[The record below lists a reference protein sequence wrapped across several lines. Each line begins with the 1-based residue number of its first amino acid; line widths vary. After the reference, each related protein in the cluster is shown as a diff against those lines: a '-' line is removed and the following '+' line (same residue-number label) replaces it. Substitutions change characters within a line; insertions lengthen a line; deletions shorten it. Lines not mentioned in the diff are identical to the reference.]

1 MMISRSFRRLVV
13 VGVQNY
19 WRNIGL
25 TIATTVVMSLT
36 LFLISVVILLN
47 IVGIISISTVK
58 EKVDVSVYF
67 SSSASEVQI
76 QKTRVDI
83 EAIPEVTSVDYITQE
98 QALAQFKEKYKNNP
112 IISQSLAELS
122 QNPLQPTLIIKA
134 GDPNQ
139 YEKIRSFLEVEKQ
152 QGIIERINFDDNRA
166 VIERLDQGVTIVRN
180 GGAILT
186 VIFVLIAIIVMFN
199 TIRLTIF
206 SRSKEITIMKLV
218 GATNWY
224 IRTPFIIEGVMYGLF
239 ASILAFALTYP
250 LMTFLGPKLE
260 SFFGI
265 ASKTTLLD
273 FLIAN
278 ALINFGV
285 LLAIGLV
292 LGTFSSFIAIRRHL
306 KV

>member
-1 MMISRSFRRLVV
+1 MISRSFRRLVV

-25 TIATTVVMSLT
+25 TIATTFVMSLT

-47 IVGIISISTVK
+47 IVGIISINSVK

-83 EAIPEVTSVDYITQE
+83 EAIPEVKSVDYVTQE
-98 QALAQFKEKYKNNP
+98 QALVQFKEKYKNNP
-112 IISQSLAELS
+112 IILQSLNELS

-134 GDPNQ
+134 NDPSE
-139 YEKIRSFLEVEKQ
+139 YEKIRSFLDVEKQ
-152 QGIIERINFDDNRA
+152 QGIIDRINFDDNRA
-166 VIERLDQGVTIVRN
+166 VIEKLDHGVTIVRN
-180 GGAILT
+180 GGIVLT
-186 VIFVLIAIIVMFN
+186 VIFVLIAVIVMFN

-206 SRSKEITIMKLV
+206 SRQKEIAIMKLV

-239 ASILAFALTYP
+239 ASTLAFIVLYP
-250 LMTFLGPKLE
+250 LMTYLGPKLE
-260 SFFGI
+260 GFFGI
-265 ASKTTLLD
+265 VSNTTLLD
-273 FLIAN
+273 FLIQN
-278 ALINFGV
+278 AGINYLG
-285 LLAIGLV
+285 LLGAGLV
-292 LGTFSSFIAIRRHL
+292 LGTFSSFIAIRRYL